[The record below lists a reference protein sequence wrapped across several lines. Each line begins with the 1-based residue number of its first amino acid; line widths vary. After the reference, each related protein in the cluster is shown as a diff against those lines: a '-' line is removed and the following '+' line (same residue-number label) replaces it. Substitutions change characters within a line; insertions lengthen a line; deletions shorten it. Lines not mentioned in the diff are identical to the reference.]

1 MIQIKRR
8 NNLPSLAYVEVK
20 DRQREWI
27 PLLCMTTSTGSGFN
41 GNVKCVRKKVVRMQY
56 RRGTALGGIK
66 IGGPL

>member
-41 GNVKCVRKKVVRMQY
+41 SNVKCVRKKVVRMQY
-56 RRGTALGGIK
+56 R
-66 IGGPL
+66 